1 MKKLIVIFQLL
12 MLVLVVPAQAQNQKK
27 DFRKDFEAFKKKA
40 KKEYADFRKQALAEY
55 TKFVREAWEE
65 FGAEPPVAIPEE
77 EKVEPM
83 VVPGY
88 EEETAGFFSKLFGGD
103 DKKDKKAQKEKEKKE
118 GCIHNWEY
126 TSTRRRRKKRK
137 RWPSVRSRIRY
148 FLWKPLCQ
156 LPLPPV
162 SSLSPWQRLNR
173 PAILILTI
181 SSMSSAQ
188 SVRFAWATIAVSL
201 FLVFLATR

>member
-65 FGAEPPVAIPEE
+65 FGAEPPVQIPEE

-88 EEETAGFFSKLFGGD
+88 EEETAGFFSKLFGGG
-103 DKKDKKAQKEKEKKE
+103 DKKDKKAQKVGEAGEGKEKD
-118 GCIHNWEY
+118 G
-126 TSTRRRRKKRK
+126 
-137 RWPSVRSRIRY
+137 
-148 FLWKPLCQ
+148 Q
-156 LPLPPV
+156 
-162 SSLSPWQRLNR
+162 
-173 PAILILTI
+173 A
-181 SSMSSAQ
+181 
-188 SVRFAWATIAVSL
+188 
-201 FLVFLATR
+201 

>member
-77 EKVEPM
+77 EKV
-83 VVPGY
+83 
-88 EEETAGFFSKLFGGD
+88 
-103 DKKDKKAQKEKEKKE
+103 
-118 GCIHNWEY
+118 
-126 TSTRRRRKKRK
+126 
-137 RWPSVRSRIRY
+137 
-148 FLWKPLCQ
+148 
-156 LPLPPV
+156 
-162 SSLSPWQRLNR
+162 
-173 PAILILTI
+173 
-181 SSMSSAQ
+181 
-188 SVRFAWATIAVSL
+188 
-201 FLVFLATR
+201 